1 MDRRYICIVALFF
14 LVTACKEKSQP
25 GAAVEAEL
33 KNENEI
39 NYVSTSVLKSTDFYH
54 ELVSNGKL
62 IARRKVDLRFQSSEP
77 IEKIYVKNGDFVK
90 KGDRLAEL
98 NTVKLQAQIKGAEIS
113 LLKAEIGLQDG
124 LLGQGYHWIDSAQ
137 IPERTMRVIGN
148 KSGYDAALLQLAQA
162 KLDLAQATLRAP
174 FNGVVANLFDK
185 ELNYPSNTVF
195 CTLID
200 NSEMEIDFSILENEL
215 GLVKRGDSVTVKP
228 LVVDHE
234 ELKGKITE
242 INPLVETNGLV
253 SLRAVVPNHSG
264 RLYEG
269 MNVRIAIQRSI
280 PNKWVVPKQAIL
292 LKNGKQMMFT
302 KKNGRAIWNYVETG
316 LENSSSYT
324 VTGKDLQ
331 EGDSVIVEG
340 NINLAHN
347 VLIMEDER

>member
-1 MDRRYICIVALFF
+1 MDRRYICIVTLIF
-14 LVTACKEKSQP
+14 LLIACKEKNQS

-98 NTVKLQAQIKGAEIS
+98 NTVKLLAQIKGAEIT
-113 LLKAEIGLQDG
+113 LLRAEIALQDG
-124 LLGQGYHWIDSAQ
+124 LLSQGYRWKDSAQ

-148 KSGYDAALLQLAQA
+148 KSGYDAALLQLGQA
-162 KLDLAQATLRAP
+162 KLDLTQATLRAP

-185 ELNYPSNTVF
+185 ELNYPSNSVF
-195 CTLID
+195 CILID
-200 NSEMEIDFSILENEL
+200 NSEMEVDFSILENEL
-215 GLVKRGDSVTVKP
+215 GLVKRGDSVIVKP

-234 ELKGKITE
+234 ELKGKIAE

-253 SLRAVVPNHSG
+253 SLRAVVPNPSG

-302 KKNGRAIWNYVETG
+302 KKNGKAIWNYVETG

-347 VLIMEDER
+347 VPVMEDER